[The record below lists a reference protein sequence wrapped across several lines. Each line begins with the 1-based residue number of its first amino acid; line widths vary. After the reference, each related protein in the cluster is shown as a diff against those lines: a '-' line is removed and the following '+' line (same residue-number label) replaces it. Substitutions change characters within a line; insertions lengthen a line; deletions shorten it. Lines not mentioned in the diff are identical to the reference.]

1 MSKSTEVK
9 AIAQEIVKVIP
20 LVMRT
25 IAAEQHRSS
34 YLMWPAHFRLLTML
48 SNHSCNLS
56 ELAVRQAVSLPT
68 MSNSISV
75 LVERGWVKRVPLPDD
90 RRQVMLELTPD
101 GRAVLGEIKDQ
112 AEVRVAELLDKLTS
126 DDLKSLSAGIA
137 ILEQALAPGMCSKSM
152 GNTNTRVKIK
162 RSRER

>member
-9 AIAQEIVKVIP
+9 AVSQEIVKVIP

-25 IAAEQHRSS
+25 IAAEREWSGHTMS
-34 YLMWPAHFRLLTML
+34 PAHFRLLGIL
-48 SNHSCNLS
+48 ANHPCNLS

-75 LVERGWVKRVPLPDD
+75 LVERGWVKRVTSPED
-90 RRQVMLELTPD
+90 RRQVLLELTPD
-101 GRAVLGEIKDQ
+101 GRAVLVEIKAQ
-112 AEVRVAELLDKLTS
+112 AEARVAELLGKLSS

-137 ILEQALAPGMCSKSM
+137 LLEQALSPVMCPRLNSNM
-152 GNTNTRVKIK
+152 PDKIK